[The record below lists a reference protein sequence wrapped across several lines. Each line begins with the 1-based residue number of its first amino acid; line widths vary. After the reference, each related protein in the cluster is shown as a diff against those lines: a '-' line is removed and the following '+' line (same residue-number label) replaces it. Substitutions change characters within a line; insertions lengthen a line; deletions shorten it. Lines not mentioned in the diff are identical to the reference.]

1 MNQCQQPEI
10 ASERADA
17 ANLKR
22 TVRPRADRKED
33 VMQYRTLE
41 QTREVAVV
49 HAAFRRTMSRED
61 RLERWAEVL
70 ERRGGLIQALPATEF
85 VPWRER
91 RQMRADGSALS
102 VALTDPV
109 LRAAGLS
116 GDRYEDGVAFFGLC
130 DEEAHLIMCSCY
142 AGETPSAME
151 VAARVRYTAAAP
163 RILALNLGLLPVAV
177 VGALFASVLAAA
189 F

>member
-1 MNQCQQPEI
+1 
-10 ASERADA
+10 
-17 ANLKR
+17 
-22 TVRPRADRKED
+22 
-33 VMQYRTLE
+33 MQYRTLE
-41 QTREVAVV
+41 QTRKVAVV
-49 HAAFRRTMSRED
+49 HAELRRTMSRED
-61 RLERWAEVL
+61 CLERWAKVL

-116 GDRYEDGVAFFGLC
+116 GDRYEDGVAFFGLRE
-130 DEEAHLIMCSCY
+130 EEAHLILCSCY
-142 AGETPSAME
+142 AGETSSAME
-151 VAARVRYTAAAP
+151 VAARVRLTATAP
-163 RILALNLGLLPVAV
+163 RVLAFNLGLLSVAA
-177 VGALFASVLAAA
+177 VGALVASVLAAA